1 MSSERTFILLFI
13 TGISCIQTENS
24 IQIDY
29 LFQIYELLSGH
40 LIITIVFD
48 TPLWAVVMDSA
59 QYFMFVGGEDGNIYE
74 TRLYERPLNLSQKD
88 NSPKFVGHELAFIL
102 LIIVSFIDNY
112 RLNSYLDLRSLVFLY
127 QLMV

>member
-1 MSSERTFILLFI
+1 
-13 TGISCIQTENS
+13 
-24 IQIDY
+24 
-29 LFQIYELLSGH
+29 LLSGY

-74 TRLYERPLNLSQKD
+74 TRLYERPLNLSKKD

-102 LIIVSFIDNY
+102 FNHSLLFKKKYHFLIIIV
-112 RLNSYLDLRSLVFLY
+112 
-127 QLMV
+127 